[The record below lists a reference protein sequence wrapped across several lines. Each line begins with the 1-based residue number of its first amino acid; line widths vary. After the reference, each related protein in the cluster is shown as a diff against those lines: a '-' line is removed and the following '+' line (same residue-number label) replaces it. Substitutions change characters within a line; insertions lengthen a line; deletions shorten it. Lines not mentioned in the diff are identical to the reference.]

1 MINVYAFSYWDILVS
16 MNQDM
21 MDQGMTV
28 VVTVEIHWSEQSE
41 TQRQG
46 QLSINIFK
54 NNMILREPPEDHSG
68 QVVYDKKIFNG
79 VFGLFIPDFYN
90 QSKTAKVQSLT
101 LKTHNIL

>member
-28 VVTVEIHWSEQSE
+28 SE

-46 QLSINIFK
+46 QLSINTFK

-68 QVVYDKKIFNG
+68 QVWLKLAKWFLTRRFLNDFFAY
-79 VFGLFIPDFYN
+79 LFLICIIG
-90 QSKTAKVQSLT
+90 QKSAKVKSS
-101 LKTHNIL
+101 